1 MAAEILQFF
10 RQTAENVPPAK
21 QLVYH
26 NILPLT
32 FHLPTEIQIPLGCI
46 NRVIRRRFGR
56 ANRRLG
62 DHPMSKFGGF
72 FARKAGLYD
81 RPAEPTPSATP
92 QTDNP
97 LELDEEL
104 FTALGAQLGG
114 ENESLRNLLLDA
126 NAKIGELD
134 TIKNAVGKLVDPVSK
149 ALRAFEAEKS
159 EKISLQ
165 TVLNNTRTAYGKL
178 RNEVAELEKKAN
190 FSEKECQALRQELTT
205 TQNLLRTLEAT
216 KAEIAIDIAARRA
229 QIVDLEARLAQETG
243 EGKALREENRRLD
256 ERLSTTD
263 KRAMA
268 LDSEVNGAR
277 QRLLMLED
285 EKRAQQIS
293 LDKISAEAAR
303 LSRKLAETEAN
314 LTATQGRLRHVDG
327 TVAELNTERT
337 RLTTALD
344 EANERHEHELT
355 TQRMRFDTLQ
365 ARASASE
372 KLLGEAREHLL
383 GRADEIRTYDRR
395 AGELALER
403 DALQARVADL
413 EAERIQ
419 RESQF
424 REVDQARAT
433 LVERSTALA
442 RAFTAKEAALTR
454 AEDAIAAL
462 NDQIAAL
469 EAARA
474 TEKQAADQRI
484 EELGTS
490 LRREQM
496 QCSVVEGALETAR
509 KDFAR
514 LMREAMALQREQAQ
528 PDNPALLR
536 PANAA

>member
-1 MAAEILQFF
+1 MNKL
-10 RQTAENVPPAK
+10 
-21 QLVYH
+21 
-26 NILPLT
+26 
-32 FHLPTEIQIPLGCI
+32 
-46 NRVIRRRFGR
+46 
-56 ANRRLG
+56 
-62 DHPMSKFGGF
+62 GGF
-72 FARKAGLYD
+72 FARRAGLYD
-81 RPAEPTPSATP
+81 KPADPTPNAAP
-92 QTDNP
+92 PTDNP

-114 ENESLRNLLLDA
+114 DNESLRNLLLDA

-134 TIKNAVGKLVDPVSK
+134 GIKNAVGKLVDPVSK

-190 FSEKECQALRQELTT
+190 LSEKECQALRQELTT

-229 QIVDLEARLAQETG
+229 QIVDLETRLAQETG

-256 ERLSTTD
+256 ERLSTAD
-263 KRAMA
+263 KRVMA
-268 LDSEVNGAR
+268 LESELNGAR

-293 LDKISAEAAR
+293 LDKMSSESAR
-303 LSRKLAETEAN
+303 ISRKLVETEAS

-337 RLTTALD
+337 RLTAALD
-344 EANERHEHELT
+344 EANERHEHEVT
-355 TQRMRFDTLQ
+355 TQRMRFDALQ

-383 GRADEIRTYDRR
+383 ARADEIRIYDRR

-424 REVDQARAT
+424 KEVDQARAT
-433 LVERSTALA
+433 LIERSTALA

-462 NDQIAAL
+462 NEQVAAL
-469 EAARA
+469 ESARA
-474 TEKQAADQRI
+474 AEKQAADQRV
-484 EELGTS
+484 EELSTS

-514 LMREAMALQREQAQ
+514 LMREAMALQREQQMA
-528 PDNPALLR
+528 PDDPALLR

>member
-1 MAAEILQFF
+1 M
-10 RQTAENVPPAK
+10 N
-21 QLVYH
+21 
-26 NILPLT
+26 
-32 FHLPTEIQIPLGCI
+32 
-46 NRVIRRRFGR
+46 
-56 ANRRLG
+56 
-62 DHPMSKFGGF
+62 KFGGF
-72 FARKAGLYD
+72 FARRAGLYD
-81 RPAEPTPSATP
+81 KPADPTLNATSP
-92 QTDNP
+92 TDNP

-114 ENESLRNLLLDA
+114 DNESLRNLLLDA

-134 TIKNAVGKLVDPVSK
+134 GIKNAVGKLVDPVSK

-178 RNEVAELEKKAN
+178 RNEVADLEKRAN
-190 FSEKECQALRQELTT
+190 LSEKECQALRQELTT
-205 TQNLLRTLEAT
+205 TQNLLRTIEAT

-256 ERLSTTD
+256 ERFSAAD
-263 KRAMA
+263 KRVMA
-268 LDSEVNGAR
+268 LESELNGAR

-293 LDKISAEAAR
+293 LDKMSAESAR
-303 LSRKLAETEAN
+303 LSRKLAETEAS

-327 TVAELNTERT
+327 TVAELNTERA
-337 RLTTALD
+337 RLVSALD
-344 EANERHEHELT
+344 ESNERHDHELT
-355 TQRMRFDTLQ
+355 TQRMRFDALQ

-383 GRADEIRTYDRR
+383 ARADEIRTYDRR

-424 REVDQARAT
+424 NEVDQARVT
-433 LVERSTALA
+433 LIERSTALA

-454 AEDAIAAL
+454 AEDTIAAL
-462 NDQIAAL
+462 NEQVAAL

-474 TEKQAADQRI
+474 TEKQAAEQRI

-509 KDFAR
+509 RDFAR
-514 LMREAMALQREQAQ
+514 LMREATALQRAQ
-528 PDNPALLR
+528 MAPDDPARLHA
-536 PANAA
+536 ANAA

>member
-1 MAAEILQFF
+1 
-10 RQTAENVPPAK
+10 
-21 QLVYH
+21 
-26 NILPLT
+26 
-32 FHLPTEIQIPLGCI
+32 
-46 NRVIRRRFGR
+46 
-56 ANRRLG
+56 
-62 DHPMSKFGGF
+62 MSKFGGF

-81 RPAEPTPSATP
+81 RLAEPTPNTTGP
-92 QTDNP
+92 TENP

-104 FTALGAQLGG
+104 FSALGAQLGG
-114 ENESLRNLLLDA
+114 DNESLRNLLLDA

-134 TIKNAVGKLVDPVSK
+134 GIKNAVGKLVDPVSK

-190 FSEKECQALRQELTT
+190 LSEKECQALRQELTT

-256 ERLSTTD
+256 ERLSSAD
-263 KRAMA
+263 KRVAA
-268 LDSEVNGAR
+268 LESELNAAR
-277 QRLLMLED
+277 QRLLMIED
-285 EKRAQQIS
+285 EKRSQQVS

-303 LSRKLAETEAN
+303 LSRKLAETEAS
-314 LTATQGRLRHVDG
+314 LTASQGRLRHVEG
-327 TVAELNTERT
+327 NFAELNTERA
-337 RLTTALD
+337 RLASALD
-344 EANERHEHELT
+344 EANERREHEIT
-355 TQRMRFDTLQ
+355 TQRMRFDALQ
-365 ARASASE
+365 ARATASE

-383 GRADEIRTYDRR
+383 ARADEIRTYDRR
-395 AGELALER
+395 AGELAMER

-413 EAERIQ
+413 ESERIQ
-419 RESQF
+419 RESEF
-424 REVDQARAT
+424 KEVDQARAT
-433 LVERSTALA
+433 LMERSAALA

-454 AEDAIAAL
+454 AEDTIAAL
-462 NDQIAAL
+462 NEQVAAL

-474 TEKQAADQRI
+474 AEKQATDQRI
-484 EELGTS
+484 EELSTS

-509 KDFAR
+509 RDFAR
-514 LMREAMALQREQAQ
+514 LMREATALQRAQ
-528 PDNPALLR
+528 MAPDDPARLR
-536 PANAA
+536 AANAA

>member
-1 MAAEILQFF
+1 MNKL
-10 RQTAENVPPAK
+10 
-21 QLVYH
+21 
-26 NILPLT
+26 
-32 FHLPTEIQIPLGCI
+32 
-46 NRVIRRRFGR
+46 
-56 ANRRLG
+56 
-62 DHPMSKFGGF
+62 GGF
-72 FARKAGLYD
+72 FARRAGLYD
-81 RPAEPTPSATP
+81 KPADPIPNASPPA
-92 QTDNP
+92 DNP

-114 ENESLRNLLLDA
+114 DNESLRNLLLDA

-134 TIKNAVGKLVDPVSK
+134 GIKNAVGKLVDPVSK

-190 FSEKECQALRQELTT
+190 LSEKECQALRQELTT

-229 QIVDLEARLAQETG
+229 QIIDLETRLAQETG

-256 ERLSTTD
+256 ERLSTAD
-263 KRAMA
+263 KRVMA
-268 LDSEVNGAR
+268 LESELNGAR

-293 LDKISAEAAR
+293 LDKMSAESAR
-303 LSRKLAETEAN
+303 ISRKLVETEAS

-337 RLTTALD
+337 RLTAALD
-344 EANERHEHELT
+344 EANERHEHEVT
-355 TQRMRFDTLQ
+355 TQRMRFDALQ

-383 GRADEIRTYDRR
+383 ARADEIRIYDRR

-424 REVDQARAT
+424 KEVDQARAT
-433 LVERSTALA
+433 LIERSTALA

-462 NDQIAAL
+462 NEQVAAL
-469 EAARA
+469 ESARA
-474 TEKQAADQRI
+474 AEKQAADQRV
-484 EELGTS
+484 EELSTS

-514 LMREAMALQREQAQ
+514 LMREAMALQREQQMA
-528 PDNPALLR
+528 PDDPALLR

>member
-1 MAAEILQFF
+1 M
-10 RQTAENVPPAK
+10 N
-21 QLVYH
+21 
-26 NILPLT
+26 
-32 FHLPTEIQIPLGCI
+32 
-46 NRVIRRRFGR
+46 
-56 ANRRLG
+56 
-62 DHPMSKFGGF
+62 KFGGF
-72 FARKAGLYD
+72 FARRAGLYD
-81 RPAEPTPSATP
+81 KPADPTPNATP
-92 QTDNP
+92 PNP

-104 FTALGAQLGG
+104 FSALGAQLGG

-134 TIKNAVGKLVDPVSK
+134 GIKNAVGKLVDPVSK

-190 FSEKECQALRQELTT
+190 LSEKECQALRQELTT
-205 TQNLLRTLEAT
+205 TQHLLRTLEAT

-256 ERLSTTD
+256 ERFSAAD
-263 KRAMA
+263 KRVMA
-268 LDSEVNGAR
+268 LESELNGAR

-293 LDKISAEAAR
+293 LDKISAESAR
-303 LSRKLAETEAN
+303 LSRKLAETEAS

-327 TVAELNTERT
+327 TVAELNTERA
-337 RLTTALD
+337 RLVSALD
-344 EANERHEHELT
+344 ESNERHEHELT
-355 TQRMRFDTLQ
+355 TQRMRFDALQ

-383 GRADEIRTYDRR
+383 ARADEIRIYDRR

-403 DALQARVADL
+403 DALQTRVADL

-424 REVDQARAT
+424 KEVDQARAT
-433 LVERSTALA
+433 LIERSTALA

-454 AEDAIAAL
+454 AEDTIAAL
-462 NDQIAAL
+462 NEQVAAL

-474 TEKQAADQRI
+474 TEKQAAEQRI
-484 EELGTS
+484 EELSTS

-514 LMREAMALQREQAQ
+514 LMREATALQRAQ
-528 PDNPALLR
+528 MAPDDPARLHA
-536 PANAA
+536 ANAA